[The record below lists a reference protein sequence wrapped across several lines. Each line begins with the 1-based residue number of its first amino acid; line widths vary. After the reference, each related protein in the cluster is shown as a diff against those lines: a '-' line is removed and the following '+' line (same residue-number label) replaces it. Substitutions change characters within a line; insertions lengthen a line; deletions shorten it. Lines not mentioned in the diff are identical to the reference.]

1 MAKKNKEKQL
11 PLIDVEPENMKE
23 ILGRARLYK
32 EAQTE
37 RIAWLVQEKEHKQAI
52 LTLVKEAELKPLE
65 NGVIRFHCDGVII
78 SITPRDELVQ
88 VKEDSAEE

>member
-1 MAKKNKEKQL
+1 MAKAGKQL

-23 ILGRARLYK
+23 ILSVAREYK
-32 EAQTE
+32 EAVTE
-37 RIAWLVQEKEHKQAI
+37 WISWLNIEKEKKQKI
-52 LTLVKEAELKPLE
+52 LELVAKAKLTPLE
-65 NGVIRFHCDGVII
+65 NGVIRFKCDGMTI